1 MIAVGPDPGRH
12 PDRFGLLASGI
23 AGRPLEVAS
32 AQAGEL
38 AWTDGSRVH
47 LDPAAPLRE
56 QITAVAVQASLLA
69 AGSLAP
75 EVVRPLAR
83 RPALARRYL
92 AIEGHRALA
101 ANRLALPWSV
111 QSFVDAELAGRAGS
125 AEASLAVA
133 RGADPLPDPPRSFG
147 AVHPERLTVASEI
160 PPVVAAALGQ
170 RPVDDETARRKPES
184 ETEDDSAAPSLSI
197 DLVGGRGALSRLFER
212 MIGFGRTSQGGATG
226 GDRPRVM
233 RVAAARLRGTG
244 PVIGTAALRAAVP
257 AIRHRGI
264 TYPEWDLGRRRYRP
278 DWCTVTELDPR
289 DLGTPVLV
297 TGPGLYRPLA
307 RLGLSLERR
316 HRRPQGDDLDVDAA
330 VEERVDA
337 LTGATPDGAVYI
349 ESVRRRH
356 DLAVLVLLDVSGSTA
371 MPSTGGASVHELQR
385 AAAASLTTALDG
397 LGNRVALYGFYSQG
411 RSAVRLV
418 RVKSFD
424 DRLDLPALRRLG
436 ALVPGAYTRLGA
448 VIRHGTALLEASGG
462 TTRRILVVLSD
473 GFAYDHGY
481 EGPYA
486 EADARRALA
495 EARTHGTGCLCLSI
509 GAGAELAAL
518 RRVFGTA
525 AHATVS
531 RPDDLV
537 PVIGPLLRD
546 AIRAADLRQQTI
558 SRRPP

>member
-1 MIAVGPDPGRH
+1 MIAVGPGRERQ

-23 AGRPLEVAS
+23 AGRPLEVVS
-32 AQAGEL
+32 AQVGEP
-38 AWTDGSRVH
+38 AWTDGTRVH
-47 LDPAAPLRE
+47 LDPAATIRE

-101 ANRLALPWSV
+101 ANRFALPWPV
-111 QSFVDAELAGRAGS
+111 QSIIDVDLAGRVGS
-125 AEASLAVA
+125 AAASLAVA
-133 RGADPLPDPPRSFG
+133 RGADPLPDPPPSFG
-147 AVHPERLTVASEI
+147 VIHAERSTMAVEKCSG
-160 PPVVAAALGQ
+160 AAILGQ
-170 RPVDDETARRKPES
+170 RPVDDETGRRKPES

-212 MIGFGRTSQGGATG
+212 MIGFGRTSRGGATG

-264 TYPEWDLGRRRYRP
+264 AYPEWDLGRGRYRP

-289 DLGTPVLV
+289 DLGTPVVV

-316 HRRPQGDDLDVDAA
+316 RRRPQGDDLDVDAA

-337 LTGATPDGAVYI
+337 MTGTTPDGAVYI

-371 MPSTGGASVHELQR
+371 MPSLGGASVHELQR

-448 VIRHGTALLEASGG
+448 VIRHGTALLETCGG
-462 TTRRILVVLSD
+462 MTRRILVVLSD

-495 EARTHGTGCLCLSI
+495 EARAHGTGCLCLSI
-509 GAGAELAAL
+509 GADAELAAL

-525 AHATVS
+525 AHAAVP